1 MVERWFACS
10 EAIAVEAGDDRR
22 LNHDQGQLFFYSFF
36 YEVRQNPTK
45 CYPSLAAMGGS
56 WRSRS
61 CELADTCAGDR
72 DAQSHCR
79 CGKGR

>member
-1 MVERWFACS
+1 MMEGSITTRDSCFS
-10 EAIAVEAGDDRR
+10 IHSSMKSDKTRR
-22 LNHDQGQLFFYSFF
+22 N
-36 YEVRQNPTK
+36 VT
-45 CYPSLAAMGGS
+45 LAAMGGS

-79 CGKGR
+79 CGKGRGARPLPASTVCEVGHSG